1 MRTRMLLAVTLS
13 AIVLAGA
20 CAKAASSGGGGSPSG
35 PGTIP
40 YPTGADQLVLR
51 IDQGGGFIN
60 PQVTLSQIPL
70 FSLFGDGLA
79 ITPGAQVEVYPGPA
93 LPAVVQE
100 RLTPDAIQRIL
111 IAARDAG
118 LFESRHLLGVPD
130 TGTTTFTVVA
140 NGKTIVTTMGGL
152 GMPGAS
158 GSSDDQ
164 ARQELQAFEAK
175 VMDLGWLP
183 PGSISDQGA
192 YRPTALRVY
201 VSDYQPSQGL
211 HETPVAWPL
220 DPPLASFGDPTAQGG
235 LMGTRCGAVT
245 GGDLGTLLSLAEKA
259 NELTPWTS
267 GGARYALRFR
277 PQLPDGSGC

>member
-1 MRTRMLLAVTLS
+1 MRMRMLLAVTLA
-13 AIVLAGA
+13 AIVFAGA
-20 CAKAASSGGGGSPSG
+20 CAKAGSGGGSGSPSG
-35 PGTIP
+35 PGTIL
-40 YPTGADQLVLR
+40 YPTGADRLVLR

-60 PQVTLSQIPL
+60 PQVTISQIPL
-70 FSLFGDGLA
+70 ISLFGDGLL
-79 ITPGAQVEVYPGPA
+79 ITPGAQAEIYPGPA
-93 LPAVVQE
+93 LPTVVQE
-100 RLTPDAIQRIL
+100 RLTPDAIQRVL

-118 LFESRHLLGVPD
+118 LFESRHLSGVPD

-140 NGKTIVTTMGGL
+140 NGQTTVTTMGGL
-152 GMPGAS
+152 GMSAS

-183 PGSISDQGA
+183 PGSISDQGT

-201 VSDYQPSQGL
+201 VSEYQPSQGL

-220 DPPLASFGDPTAQGG
+220 DPPLATFGDPVAQGG

-245 GGDLGTLLSLAEKA
+245 GSDLGTLLPLAEKA

-277 PQLPDGSGC
+277 PLLPDESGC